1 MDFEKVLE
9 KIQDLTDALSRAK
22 EHERLI
28 KAHLDADDY
37 ITADELRVILNYPKT
52 AEKEAE

>member
-9 KIQDLTDALSRAK
+9 KIQDLTDALARAK

-37 ITADELRVILNYPKT
+37 ITTEELRTILDYQKT
-52 AEKEAE
+52 VEEEAE

>member
-1 MDFEKVLE
+1 MDAEKVIE
-9 KIQDLTDALSRAK
+9 KIQDLTDALARCK

-37 ITADELRVILNYPKT
+37 ITAEALRMILDYQKT
-52 AEKEAE
+52 AEEEAE

>member
-9 KIQDLTDALSRAK
+9 RIQDLTDALARCK

-37 ITADELRVILNYPKT
+37 ITAEELRMILDYP
-52 AEKEAE
+52 KEAEEEAE

>member
-1 MDFEKVLE
+1 MDAEKVIE
-9 KIQDLTDALSRAK
+9 KIQDLTDALARCK

-37 ITADELRVILNYPKT
+37 ITTEELRMILDYQKT
-52 AEKEAE
+52 VEEEAE

>member
-1 MDFEKVLE
+1 MDVEKVIE
-9 KIQDLTDALSRAK
+9 KIQDLTDALARCM

-37 ITADELRVILNYPKT
+37 ITAEELRTILNYPK
-52 AEKEAE
+52 ASEEEAE